1 MPFLSKSVILN
12 ISWNDLQLHILNRQ
26 RSYTPSRDEKVYKN
40 GPFAKLWILDKND
53 RLTPCHFCQ
62 KVSFFTFHEM
72 ICNYIF
78 WIDRDH
84 TLLLEMKR
92 YENGPFAKLWILDK
106 NDRLTPC
113 HFCQKVPFF
122 TFHEMICNYIF
133 WIDRDHTLLLEMKRY
148 KNGPFAKLWIL
159 DKNDRLTPCHF
170 CQKVSF

>member
-1 MPFLSKSVILN
+1 MI
-12 ISWNDLQLHILNRQ
+12 
-26 RSYTPSRDEKVYKN
+26 
-40 GPFAKLWILDKND
+40 G
-53 RLTPCHFCQ
+53 LTPCHFCQ
-62 KVSFFTFHEM
+62 KVPFFTFHEM

-92 YENGPFAKLWILDK
+92 YKNGPFAKLWISDK

-113 HFCQKVPFF
+113 HFCQKVSFF

-170 CQKVSF
+170 CQKVVILNISWNDLQLHILNRQRSYTTSRDEKIWKWAICKIMNFGQKR

>member
-26 RSYTPSRDEKVYKN
+26 RSYTPSRDEKIYKN
-40 GPFAKLWILDKND
+40 GPFAKLWILDKKD

-148 KNGPFAKLWIL
+148 IKWAICKIMNFG
-159 DKNDRLTPCHF
+159 
-170 CQKVSF
+170 QKW